1 MVLSIDSAIH
11 LSQLH
16 VEDET
21 VIGMGLAGPGPL
33 AAAINPLVEG
43 GDETLL
49 FTYTTK
55 RVHVWSLNY
64 LTEFWAHAYTP
75 IRALTLVGGPLSH
88 SSGPPLPR
96 VVALGEDQRCVAFFK
111 RSSSDHPIYTNTCN
125 RLVRSLLH

>member
-1 MVLSIDSAIH
+1 MEND
-11 LSQLH
+11 
-16 VEDET
+16 T

-33 AAAINPLVEG
+33 AAAAVNSLAEG
-43 GDETLL
+43 GEETLL

-88 SSGPPLPR
+88 SSGPPQPR
-96 VVALGEDQRCVAFFK
+96 VVALGEDQRCVAFL
-111 RSSSDHPIYTNTCN
+111 RRISSNEYPF
-125 RLVRSLLH
+125 L